1 MAKFSRLVVLNTMLD
16 VGLVP
21 LFYHGDIEIAT
32 KIIQACLE
40 GGARCLEF
48 TNRGDGAHLVFEQL
62 VSCFKDDPR
71 LFLGAG
77 TVIDA
82 GTAILY
88 MQLGANFIVGPTLD
102 EEIAYA
108 CNRRK
113 VAYIPGCG
121 NVNDISRAETLGV
134 EICKFFPGDSMGGP
148 NFVKSISGPMPWSN
162 LMPTGG
168 VAFREENIREWFL
181 AGVACVGIGSN
192 LITKEAVANGN
203 FEDITIKIK
212 QVLSWISSARQERAS
227 NKK

>member
-1 MAKFSRLVVLNTMLD
+1 MAKFSRLTVLNTMLD

-21 LFYHGDIEIAT
+21 LFYHEDIEIAT
-32 KIIQACLE
+32 KIIQACLN
-40 GGARCLEF
+40 GGTRCLEF

-71 LFLGAG
+71 LILGAG
-77 TVIDA
+77 TVVDA

-88 MQLGANFIVGPTLD
+88 MQLGANFIVGPTLND
-102 EEIAYA
+102 EIAYA

-113 VAYIPGCG
+113 VTYIPGCG
-121 NVNDISRAETLGV
+121 NVNDISHAETLGV

-148 NFVKSISGPMPWSN
+148 NFVRSISGPMPWSN

-168 VAFREENIREWFL
+168 VAFKEENIREWFL

-203 FEDITIKIK
+203 FEDTTIKVK
-212 QVLSWISSARQERAS
+212 RVLSWISSARQERAA